1 MDTAQDPETAPP
13 RAAQL
18 SADHEQ
24 LERWF
29 TELSMRAG
37 TGEPRECDALWSEF
51 TRQLEAHL
59 AFEEQE
65 VFPAYERKGPAEAAR
80 VQALRGEHAEIRRQ
94 ADRLGLDL
102 QLHLARADLIDRF
115 LNSLREHAW
124 NERMSIYPWL
134 ADAAAQTARV
144 HDGQA
149 RGAAGFP
156 APPRLKTEVDDAPG
170 RSRGV

>member
-1 MDTAQDPETAPP
+1 MYKAQDPETAPGE
-13 RAAQL
+13 AAQL
-18 SADHEQ
+18 SEEHDR

-29 TELSMRAG
+29 AELSMRAG
-37 TGEPRECDALWSEF
+37 TGEPRECDALWSQF

-65 VFPAYERKGPAEAAR
+65 VFPAYARQGPAEASR
-80 VQALRGEHAEIRRQ
+80 VEALRGEHAEIRRQ

-124 NERMSIYPWL
+124 NERMSLYPWL
-134 ADAAAQTARV
+134 ADASASTVR
-144 HDGQA
+144 
-149 RGAAGFP
+149 
-156 APPRLKTEVDDAPG
+156 PR
-170 RSRGV
+170 

>member
-1 MDTAQDPETAPP
+1 MDMDKAQDPQTAQ
-13 RAAQL
+13 RTAAQL
-18 SADHEQ
+18 SGEHEQ
-24 LERWF
+24 LEQWF

-59 AFEEQE
+59 GFEERE
-65 VFPAYERKGPAEAAR
+65 VFPAYARQGPAEAAR
-80 VQALRGEHAEIRRQ
+80 VEALRGEHADIRKQ

-124 NERMSIYPWL
+124 NERASIYPWV
-134 ADAAAQTARV
+134 ADAGAETAR
-144 HDGQA
+144 
-149 RGAAGFP
+149 
-156 APPRLKTEVDDAPG
+156 
-170 RSRGV
+170 SW